1 MMETESQ
8 QWGKNHL
15 SCKDQ
20 DICTYN
26 LGIEFKTHT
35 NMLLLY

>member
-8 QWGKNHL
+8 PQGKNHL
-15 SCKDQ
+15 SYKDK
-20 DICTYN
+20 DMYIYS